1 MNGLPAFDADG
12 QPAEPGSASGGVPGG
27 VPGWYG
33 KLPSLGDFASRRLS
47 HELIEAWDAWL
58 AEEIGSLRQQW
69 PDDWLQGYLQSP
81 TWRFVLSAGTLG
93 TAQPWPMAG
102 ILMPSVDRVGRY
114 FPLTIIA
121 PLGSLP
127 HSHEQAESLLNWL
140 HAMDDLA
147 ADAMEE
153 DWPIEALDQALAQ
166 QPAPIWSEDEPPL
179 AHALAHLA
187 SGEARLV
194 ALPLPDTRNAM
205 AEGLGRALWHWGL
218 DGLLARSLSPGLVWW
233 WAEPSDP
240 AQPRQT
246 LLSRGLP
253 SGADFE
259 ALMGPQRHTN
269 PSVGGFPLADLGDT
283 APPDHQAV

>member
-1 MNGLPAFDADG
+1 MNGLPDAFATAGAAAQDAA
-12 QPAEPGSASGGVPGG
+12 PEGGLGG

-58 AEEIGSLRQQW
+58 AEEIGTLRQQW

-81 TWRFVLSAGTLG
+81 TWRFVLGAGTLG
-93 TAQPWPMAG
+93 AAQPWPVAG

-114 FPLTIIA
+114 FPLTIVA
-121 PLGSLP
+121 PLSSLP
-127 HSHEQAESLLNWL
+127 HSHDQAEQLFNWL
-140 HAMDDLA
+140 HAIDDLA

-153 DWPIEALDQALAQ
+153 DWPIDTLDQALARH
-166 QPAPIWSEDEPPL
+166 PAPLWSDDTP
-179 AHALAHLA
+179 AMAQALARLA
-187 SGEARLV
+187 SGETRLV

-218 DGLLARSLSPGLVWW
+218 DGLLSRGLTPGLAWW
-233 WAEPSDP
+233 WAEPADP
-240 AQPRQT
+240 AQARQT

-253 SGADFE
+253 SGTDFE
-259 ALMGPQRHTN
+259 ALMGPRRHTGAA
-269 PSVGGFPLADLGDT
+269 PGGPLSADLGDT
-283 APPDHQAV
+283 AAPDHHAV